1 MGNPLG
7 GLSLIPLPPPPPV
20 PPGWGLPVGSRKRRG
35 SGQSRAATAY
45 KKRPVVTGQSA
56 YKAVEAL
63 ANVRFGRTARVPR
76 GGKRKRA
83 TQETSHIHNSQEEER
98 QRTGGGAPHNARGV
112 ASR

>member
-45 KKRPVVTGQSA
+45 KKRPVVTGRSA

-83 TQETSHIHNSQEEER
+83 TQETSHNTHKKRRTAENR
-98 QRTGGGAPHNARGV
+98 RRRPTQRTR
-112 ASR
+112 RR